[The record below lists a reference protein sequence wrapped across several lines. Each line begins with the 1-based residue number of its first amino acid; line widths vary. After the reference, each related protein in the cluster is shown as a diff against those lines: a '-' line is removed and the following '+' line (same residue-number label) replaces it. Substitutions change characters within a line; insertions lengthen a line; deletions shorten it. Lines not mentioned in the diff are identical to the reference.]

1 MTGSNSYCH
10 LTDEPTEEPRCQVQV
25 QLNPTDPT
33 KSTYFFLYATPIASN
48 FWPLQ
53 SEFLLMLSIFPGRTK
68 PVLTFVKGFVFS
80 FWDLPAAQSSP
91 VSSPPQGG
99 LHGAGVGGD
108 GLDWPG
114 GRSFCLMKDF
124 ITGIKMKSCSVT
136 ALSHKRWH
144 FNFHL
149 PDSNR
154 YWIQAGKMRAFP
166 LSCYSPNLELRQDW
180 EKSVLSVRMDA
191 EWWGGLQRPP
201 ARAHI
206 LALPCMGSEHWR
218 KKFKTLKMTFVKRKQ
233 CSTYFIKVLVET
245 KWDI

>member
-1 MTGSNSYCH
+1 MTLREHGSGNVKWDSH
-10 LTDEPTEEPRCQVQV
+10 TPLRVFPFGGAPLEWHPWPF
-25 QLNPTDPT
+25 
-33 KSTYFFLYATPIASN
+33 STSTHSIGE
-48 FWPLQ
+48 
-53 SEFLLMLSIFPGRTK
+53 EFLIWLAMGEKGWNSN
-68 PVLTFVKGFVFS
+68 GFVFS